1 MATNGQNRTSNTD
14 VYGLVRR
21 INRFI
26 VEIMKSQSSGVS
38 QTISF
43 DVARARSYLSAIVAY
58 HDWVVAQPLLDL
70 PETGPTYIDL
80 PVAPTVP
87 LFENES
93 LYDICVLLELAR
105 EELANSQSSQLSSN
119 LISFDSQRLM
129 AIISKASKFITD
141 YVTVVDP
148 LDQPE
153 TSPMTPST
161 GKGITGVSG

>member
-1 MATNGQNRTSNTD
+1 MATAAKLNRTANTD

-43 DVARARSYLSAIVAY
+43 DVQRARSYLGAVVAY
-58 HDWVVAQPLLDL
+58 HDWVVAQPSLDL
-70 PETGPTYIDL
+70 PETGPSFIDL
-80 PVAPTVP
+80 PSPPVVP

-93 LYDICVLLELAR
+93 LYDLCMLLELAR
-105 EELANSQSSQLSSN
+105 EELASQLSSN
-119 LISFDSQRLM
+119 LISFDSSRLM
-129 AIISKASKFITD
+129 AIIGKASKFITD

-153 TSPMTPST
+153 TSPMTLTT
-161 GKGITGVSG
+161 GQGLLGVSG

>member
-1 MATNGQNRTSNTD
+1 MAEKLNRTANTD
-14 VYGLVRR
+14 IYGLVRR

-43 DVARARSYLSAIVAY
+43 DVARARSYLGAVVSY
-58 HDWVVAQPLLDL
+58 HDWVIAQPSLDL
-70 PETGPTYIDL
+70 PETGPTYINL
-80 PVAPTVP
+80 PVPPVVP

-93 LYDICVLLELAR
+93 LYDLCMLLEIAR
-105 EELANSQSSQLSSN
+105 EELANSQSAQLSSN

-129 AIISKASKFITD
+129 AIIGKASKFISD

-153 TSPMTPST
+153 TSPMTEST
-161 GKGITGVSG
+161 GKGLLGVSG

>member
-1 MATNGQNRTSNTD
+1 MASTTKENRTSNTD
-14 VYGLVRR
+14 VFGLVRR

-26 VEIMKSQSSGVS
+26 TEIMKSQSSGVS

-43 DVARARSYLSAIVAY
+43 DVARARSYLAAIVAY
-58 HDWVVAQPLLDL
+58 HDWIIAQPLLDL

-80 PVAPTVP
+80 PAKPALP

-105 EELANSQSSQLSSN
+105 DELSNSQSSNMSSN
-119 LISFDSQRLM
+119 LISFDSSRLM
-129 AIISKASKFITD
+129 ASKFITD
-141 YVTVVDP
+141 YVTVIDP

-153 TSPMTPST
+153 TSPATPST

>member
-1 MATNGQNRTSNTD
+1 MAEKLNRTANTD
-14 VYGLVRR
+14 IYGLVRR

-43 DVARARSYLSAIVAY
+43 DVARARSYLGAIVSY
-58 HDWVVAQPLLDL
+58 HDWVVAQPSLDL
-70 PETGPTYIDL
+70 PETGPTYIEL
-80 PVAPTVP
+80 PVPPKVP

-93 LYDICVLLELAR
+93 LYDLCMLLEIAR
-105 EELANSQSSQLSSN
+105 EELANSQSAQLSSN
-119 LISFDSQRLM
+119 LIGFDSQRLM
-129 AIISKASKFITD
+129 AIVGKASKFITD

-153 TSPMTPST
+153 TSPMTETT
-161 GKGITGVSG
+161 GAGIKGVSG

>member
-1 MATNGQNRTSNTD
+1 MNRTANTD

-26 VEIMKSQSSGVS
+26 VEITKAQSSGVS

-43 DVARARSYLSAIVAY
+43 DVIRARSYLGAVVAY
-58 HDWVVAQPLLDL
+58 HDWVVAQPSLDL
-70 PETGPTYIDL
+70 PETGPTFIDL
-80 PVAPTVP
+80 PVAPVVP

-93 LYDICVLLELAR
+93 LYDLCMLLELAR
-105 EELANSQSSQLSSN
+105 DELANSQSSQLSSN

-129 AIISKASKFITD
+129 AIIGKASKFITD
-141 YVTVVDP
+141 YITVIDP

-153 TSPMTPST
+153 TSPMTAST
-161 GKGITGVSG
+161 GQGLLGVNG